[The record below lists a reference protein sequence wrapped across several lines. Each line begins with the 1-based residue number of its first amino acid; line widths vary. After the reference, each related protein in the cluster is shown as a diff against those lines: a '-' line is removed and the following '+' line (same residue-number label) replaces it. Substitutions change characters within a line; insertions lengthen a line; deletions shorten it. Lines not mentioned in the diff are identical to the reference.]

1 MISGDDAK
9 MQAVS
14 VLIIDDDPNILKSVG
29 RAVERLGYTVY
40 RAASGE
46 EGVQMWL
53 THRPTVTL
61 CDLFLP
67 GIDGFA
73 VLEQL
78 AQEKAVVIVFSGQG
92 QIQEAVR
99 AMRRG
104 AENFLTKPIELEHL
118 AQAIERAVE
127 KAELVRELRQ
137 LHKQVAKSRTSWVAR
152 VVLAALVV
160 GAVWAGLWLGEY
172 LDPPLEPTP
181 PLFEIPAEIT
191 GPPGD
196 SIP

>member
-1 MISGDDAK
+1 MTSRDSTETQVA
-9 MQAVS
+9 S
-14 VLIIDDDPNILKSVG
+14 VLIIDDDPNILQSVG
-29 RAVERLGYTVY
+29 RAVERLGYTVH

-46 EGVQMWL
+46 DGIQLWRRY
-53 THRPTVTL
+53 RPTVTL

-78 AQEKAVVIVFSGQG
+78 SQEKAVVIVFSGQG

-127 KAELVRELRQ
+127 KAQMVREIHQ
-137 LHKQVAKSRTSWVAR
+137 LHKQVAKRRIPWVAR
-152 VVLAALVV
+152 VVLVALVV
-160 GAVWAGLWLGEY
+160 GAVWVGLWLGEY
-172 LDPPLEPTP
+172 LDPSLEPAP
-181 PLFEIPAEIT
+181 PLFEIPSETT
-191 GPPGD
+191 GQPGD
-196 SIP
+196 SIQ

>member
-1 MISGDDAK
+1 MTSRDSTEGA
-9 MQAVS
+9 S

-46 EGVQMWL
+46 DGVRMWRK
-53 THRPTVTL
+53 HRPTVTL

-78 AQEKAVVIVFSGQG
+78 SQEKAVVIVFSGQG

-127 KAELVRELRQ
+127 KAQMVRELRK
-137 LHKQVAKSRTSWVAR
+137 LHKQVAKSRISWVTR
-152 VVLAALVV
+152 VVLVVLVV
-160 GAVWAGLWLGEY
+160 GAVWVGLWLGEY
-172 LDPPLEPTP
+172 LDPPLEPAP
-181 PLFEIPAEIT
+181 PPFEMPAEMT
-191 GPPGD
+191 GQPGD